1 MFYVIAD
8 GIYLGFYFVFYRNT
22 PHFLSFLA
30 GSHHH
35 CLFTLQRYVKSWQIP
50 NTTLLSAK
58 ILFQQTSAI
67 RDWVF

>member
-1 MFYVIAD
+1 
-8 GIYLGFYFVFYRNT
+8 
-22 PHFLSFLA
+22 
-30 GSHHH
+30 
-35 CLFTLQRYVKSWQIP
+35 VKSWQIP